1 MRSSVALALSLVV
14 GGWFSTAYALP
25 ADEAASA
32 PRADVATQL
41 IVPVGDVALD
51 IDRSQIDEKMG
62 GAFTLGLRSGAK
74 NCYVAALAAAPRQ
87 EGSIDFVVKPPPGE
101 GRYLVTLDK
110 KGSLSDGLVGCV
122 RSVFNGFY
130 HYKDKVAFDAIP
142 GTLRFTPHTVA
153 APPAP
158 TAAELRAVLDAQY
171 AAAKV
176 VRVAK
181 AVQSSVSLDAGS
193 SSEVFRR
200 YVYTVD
206 LEFVGD
212 GYEAV
217 CRHYEQYKVFSARP
231 YTTPYA
237 GHACESKAHKAAD
250 HASDTVMLTYRL
262 ALYPAVG
269 AAWELRAGGITG
281 TRPAKRP

>member
-1 MRSSVALALSLVV
+1 MRSSVALTLSLVV

-25 ADEAASA
+25 SGEAASA
-32 PRADVATQL
+32 PRADVATQIIL
-41 IVPVGDVALD
+41 PVGDVDLD

-62 GAFTLGLRSGAK
+62 AAFTLGLRSGAK
-74 NCYVAALAAAPRQ
+74 NCYVAALAAVPRQ
-87 EGSIDFVVKPPPGE
+87 EGSIHFVVKPPPGE

-130 HYKDKVAFDAIP
+130 HYTNKVAFDAIP
-142 GTLRFTPHTVA
+142 GTLSFTPRTVA

-158 TAAELRAVLDAQY
+158 TEAELRAGLDAQY

-176 VRVAK
+176 VRIAK
-181 AVQSSVSLDAGS
+181 AVLSSVSLDAAS
-193 SSEVFRR
+193 STEVFRR
-200 YVYTVD
+200 YIYTVD
-206 LEFVGD
+206 LELVSD

-217 CRHYEQYKVFSARP
+217 CQHYELYKVFSARP

-237 GHACESKAHKAAD
+237 GHVCESKAHKAAD
-250 HASDTVMLTYRL
+250 HTSDTVVLTYRL
-262 ALYPAVG
+262 ELYPEVG
-269 AAWELRAGGITG
+269 AAWELGAGGIIG
-281 TRPAKRP
+281 IRPTER